1 MRASSLWRWCSG
13 SGPMGSPPFF
23 CSRPWLWNLLDI
35 FVVVS
40 SVFELVYS
48 AMAGF
53 QTNPASTTALRL
65 VRIMK
70 IARLVRIVR
79 VASVLRFIRALR
91 ILIFSIMQTL
101 KSLLW
106 SLVLLFVIIY
116 AFAVLFTDAAVTYQ
130 YMNGENAELSR
141 MFGSLI
147 GSMSTLLRS
156 ISGGMNW
163 QGPADA
169 LGQVGTEWEILFTLY
184 VTFSCFAVLNVM
196 TGVFCHSA
204 ITGAAQD
211 EHLMV
216 QSLLQEKDQFRQK
229 FEQLFHEVDDD
240 GTGHI
245 TLNEFERHFNDA
257 SLAALF
263 EALDLPSTDAWSLF
277 QTLDADGDHMIDAD
291 EFLDSCIRMRGP
303 PRSVDVCAIK
313 RQANKIRRQVMD
325 LADVIEDVME
335 VQEDIHDN
343 LQKTI
348 RQEEVQGMPVL
359 SCQQV

>member
-1 MRASSLWRWCSG
+1 M
-13 SGPMGSPPFF
+13 
-23 CSRPWLWNLLDI
+23 
-35 FVVVS
+35 
-40 SVFELVYS
+40 
-48 AMAGF
+48 
-53 QTNPASTTALRL
+53 
-65 VRIMK
+65 
-70 IARLVRIVR
+70 
-79 VASVLRFIRALR
+79 
-91 ILIFSIMQTL
+91 
-101 KSLLW
+101 
-106 SLVLLFVIIY
+106 
-116 AFAVLFTDAAVTYQ
+116 
-130 YMNGENAELSR
+130 
-141 MFGSLI
+141 
-147 GSMSTLLRS
+147 
-156 ISGGMNW
+156 
-163 QGPADA
+163 
-169 LGQVGTEWEILFTLY
+169 GTEWEILFTLY